1 MFFIEKKSEN
11 RSPPDLRFF
20 RGLPAVFF
28 FVVVVFFFRAEADG
42 DLADTD
48 VPAFFRVVVFL
59 VSAIKK
65 YLYLKQTNAKVK
77 KTK

>member
-20 RGLPAVFF
+20 RGLPAVF

-59 VSAIKK
+59 VSAIKN
-65 YLYLKQTNAKVK
+65 TFI
-77 KTK
+77 

>member
-28 FVVVVFFFRAEADG
+28 FVVVFFFRAEADG

-48 VPAFFRVVVFL
+48 VPAFFRVVVFF